1 LGPQE
6 AIPGRLKRRE
16 DFSEMKAV
24 IDKDI
29 PFIKGV
35 LEKSAEV
42 LYLPGASIS
51 QKDVMDADAL
61 IVRTRTTCDDRL
73 LGGTKVRFIAS
84 ATIGY
89 DHIDTE
95 FCRAN
100 NIQWTNAQGCN
111 SSSVQQYVAAALFH
125 LSNKLELPLAGKT
138 IGIVGVGNV
147 GSKVANLCAILG
159 MKVLLNDPPR
169 ERVEGSTQ
177 FVSLKRIVEEADIIT
192 FHVPLYR
199 ETEDRTFHLVDE
211 KFLATMKPSQI
222 LLNTSRGEVVDT
234 SALRALL
241 ARHKIAACVLDVWE
255 DEPGINLELL
265 NLVDV
270 ATPHIAGYSADGK
283 ANGTSMAV
291 RAFSRFF
298 KLGIDDWFPEH
309 IPTPANATIELD
321 CANLKRQKI
330 ACKLVS
336 KTYDVLADDQ
346 RLRNSPHTFEQQ
358 RSSYPL
364 RREFPAFTAKL
375 VNAGDDIRSMVKQIG
390 FNVIA

>member
-1 LGPQE
+1 
-6 AIPGRLKRRE
+6 
-16 DFSEMKAV
+16 MKVV

-35 LEKSAEV
+35 LERFAEV
-42 LYLPGASIS
+42 VYLSGASIS
-51 QKDVMDADAL
+51 QKDVVDADAL
-61 IVRTRTTCDDRL
+61 IVRTRTTCNNKL
-73 LGGTKVRFIAS
+73 LDGTKVRFIAS

-89 DHIDTE
+89 DHIDIE
-95 FCRAN
+95 YCKAN
-100 NIQWTNAQGCN
+100 NIQWTNAKGCN
-111 SSSVQQYVAAALFH
+111 SSSVQQYIAAVLFH
-125 LSNKLELPLAGKT
+125 LSNKLEFQLAGKT
-138 IGIVGVGNV
+138 IGIIGVGNV
-147 GSKVANLCAILG
+147 GSKVAALCTILG

-169 ERVEGSTQ
+169 ERIEGPSG
-177 FVSLKRIVEEADIIT
+177 FVPLSRIIDEADIIS
-192 FHVPLYR
+192 FHVPLDYK
-199 ETEDRTFHLVDE
+199 TEDRTFHLVDE
-211 KFLATMKPSQI
+211 KFLSEMRPSQI
-222 LLNTSRGEVVDT
+222 LFNTSRGEVIDT
-234 SALRALL
+234 DALRSLL

-255 DEPGINLELL
+255 NEPQINLDLL
-265 NLVDV
+265 NRVDI
-270 ATPHIAGYSADGK
+270 ATPHVAGYSADGK

-291 RAFSRFF
+291 RALSRFF

-309 IPTPANATIELD
+309 IPTPENTTLELD

-375 VNAGDDIRSMVKQIG
+375 LNAGDDISTMVRQIG
-390 FNVIA
+390 FNIVA